1 MDSIYE
7 ILRSLPLLNGVSSE
21 RLQAIVSTTPLHFL
35 KYLDGQTV
43 AHPGE
48 AMNHL
53 ICVING
59 SLRVTTANS
68 TGRFR
73 VSQTVTGPD
82 VVGAEYLF
90 GRSTCCPSLMEAE
103 GPVGVVKIAKADF
116 IAMMRSDEVI
126 LFNYLNLLAA
136 GSQLRVDGILS
147 LTDGLLEERIAFW
160 IIALT
165 QRTGHDIVLS
175 CRQRELSTFFGVQ
188 RSVFVATL
196 DDMVR
201 RGIITYSPTEIRPTS
216 RDALVR
222 LLLNSSSD

>member
-1 MDSIYE
+1 VYK
-7 ILRSLPLLNGVSSE
+7 R
-21 RLQAIVSTTPLHFL
+21 Q
-35 KYLDGQTV
+35 
-43 AHPGE
+43 
-48 AMNHL
+48 
-53 ICVING
+53 VING
-59 SLRVTTANS
+59 SLRITTANS

-73 VSQTVTGPD
+73 VAQTVTGPD

-90 GRSTCCPSLMEAE
+90 GRITRCPSLVEAS

-116 IAMMRSDEVI
+116 IAMMRADEVI

-160 IIALT
+160 IVALT
-165 QRTGHDIVLS
+165 QRNGRDIVLS

-188 RSVFVATL
+188 RSVFIATL

-201 RGIITYSPTEIRPTS
+201 RGIITYTPSEIRPVS
-216 RDALVR
+216 REALVR
-222 LLLNSSSD
+222 LLLNSSSCPD